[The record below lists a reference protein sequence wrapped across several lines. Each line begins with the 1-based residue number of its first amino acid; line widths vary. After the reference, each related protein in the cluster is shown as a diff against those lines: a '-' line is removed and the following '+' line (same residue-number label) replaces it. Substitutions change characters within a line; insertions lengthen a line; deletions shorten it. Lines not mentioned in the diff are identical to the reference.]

1 MTAAEGSGGEPGNSA
16 VNRTPY
22 HVSDPQSL
30 TIIIP
35 CYNEEATL
43 RHIVDRVL
51 AADTLELALD
61 VIIVDDG
68 SADGSAAVAA
78 EIAAEHDNVQA
89 EAHPHNRGKGAALR
103 TGFAAAKGDIVLI
116 QDADLEYD
124 PASYPSLLRPILSG
138 RADVVYGSRFRAL
151 EAARVLYY
159 WHSLANTML
168 TTLSN
173 MLTDLNLTDMET
185 CYKIFRRS
193 VIGGISLREE
203 RFGIE
208 PEMTAKIAH
217 LRPPP
222 RIYEVGISYHG
233 RTYEEGKK
241 IGWKDAVR
249 AVYCILRYNIIRR

>member
-1 MTAAEGSGGEPGNSA
+1 MTAPEAGGGAPGTGVAHKS
-16 VNRTPY
+16 PY
-22 HVSDPQSL
+22 HVGDPQSL

-51 AADTLELALD
+51 AADTMALALD

-78 EIAAEHDNVQA
+78 ALAGEHENVQA
-89 EAHPHNRGKGAALR
+89 EAHAQNRGKGAALR

-124 PASYPSLLRPILSG
+124 PASYPSLLQPILSG

-151 EAARVLYY
+151 EAARVLYF
-159 WHSLANTML
+159 WHSLANNML
-168 TTLSN
+168 TMLSN

-193 VIGGISLREE
+193 VIAGVSLRED

-217 LRPPP
+217 LRPSP